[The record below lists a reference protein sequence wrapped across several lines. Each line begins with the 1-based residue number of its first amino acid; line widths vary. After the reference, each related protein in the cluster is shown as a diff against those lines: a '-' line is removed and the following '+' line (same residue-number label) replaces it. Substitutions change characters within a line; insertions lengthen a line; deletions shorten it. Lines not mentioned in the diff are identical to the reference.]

1 MARRHIVEIDEK
13 KCDGCGRCV
22 PACAEGAIR
31 IVDGKAKLVADIYC
45 DGLGACL
52 GECPQGAI
60 MITDR
65 EADPFDEGAVRE
77 RQDGSAVVEAKRPVS
92 AGCPGA
98 AMHDLRLNVLPAAG
112 AVLRPSPGSASD
124 VETPALSHWPI
135 QLHLVPP
142 NAPFLHN
149 ADLFLVAD
157 CVPFACADFHR
168 EVLRCRPVVIGCP
181 KLDNAQAYVE
191 KLGDLLV
198 QSAVKSLSVVH
209 MEVPCCTN
217 LLRIASE
224 AMRLAGLDIPLTEI
238 TITINGGIRRS

>member
-1 MARRHIVEIDEK
+1 M
-13 KCDGCGRCV
+13 
-22 PACAEGAIR
+22 
-31 IVDGKAKLVADIYC
+31 
-45 DGLGACL
+45 
-52 GECPQGAI
+52 
-60 MITDR
+60 
-65 EADPFDEGAVRE
+65 
-77 RQDGSAVVEAKRPVS
+77 
-92 AGCPGA
+92 
-98 AMHDLRLNVLPAAG
+98 
-112 AVLRPSPGSASD
+112 
-124 VETPALSHWPI
+124 
-135 QLHLVPP
+135 
-142 NAPFLHN
+142 
-149 ADLFLVAD
+149 AD